1 MLLILP
7 DRIVGLAFLK
17 FSNDF
22 LLMCS
27 HYSMSWHPFVFITP
41 FPVSSVHQAT
51 PKLDLKGLTF
61 RLPLSSSD
69 YMNFLACV
77 LHLAYSISPF
87 PLPTLFSFFHCSQS
101 PTLSS
106 YFLPR
111 PLLLAL
117 VILTLVPLP
126 PRKYT
131 FLQIASSASNPLNRL
146 EGQRGA
152 CCLFV
157 RNFGQWHVETKQRP
171 DYWQWQFPLPA
182 FGSLLG

>member
-1 MLLILP
+1 
-7 DRIVGLAFLK
+7 
-17 FSNDF
+17 
-22 LLMCS
+22 MCS

-117 VILTLVPLP
+117 VVLTLVSLP

-131 FLQIASSASNPLNRL
+131 QPPGRPTGCVLPVRAQFRAVTRRNKTKTRLLAMAISSS
-146 EGQRGA
+146 G
-152 CCLFV
+152 
-157 RNFGQWHVETKQRP
+157 
-171 DYWQWQFPLPA
+171 